1 MNQKLSLGVFG
12 ADSDQIAAAQQT
24 IARFDTVEVAWHAG
38 RTPELWERLTNAAP
52 DVLLFGLDPTP
63 AESANLLGQVSV
75 RFPTIRILAFSAEHA
90 PEIII
95 TAMRNGCSQF
105 VFYPLDA
112 DDLGQALQRLMLDLH
127 APSRA
132 SGRRIAVVGAA
143 GGTGTTAIAS
153 NLATEIAAL
162 AGRDVA
168 LLDFNLEFGDAAS
181 NFDVT
186 PKHTIADLIGHA
198 DVDTNLL
205 KHAMENLDNGV
216 WLLARPERLDDAF
229 AVTPELAAHILH
241 LLPTCYDASVIDL
254 PRRFDGVGMTVLENA
269 EIILIVMQIIVPH
282 IHNGKRFY
290 EAMRQMGINMD
301 RVHLVINRYQ
311 KNRGRIDIP
320 HVETL
325 FNRRVIASIPN
336 DYRAVTAALE
346 FGRPIM
352 ADSANSSVCVAIRDL
367 ACKLMQPHV
376 SDADAVPE
384 AVPSRNLMKKIFG

>member
-1 MNQKLSLGVFG
+1 MSHKLRTAIFG
-12 ADSDQIAAAQQT
+12 AEPDQLLAAQQT
-24 IARFDTVEVAWHAG
+24 IAQFQNVEQVWQAA
-38 RTPELWERLTNAAP
+38 RSPELWERLTNAAP
-52 DVLLFGLDPTP
+52 DVLVFGLDPTP
-63 AESANLLGQVSV
+63 AESANLLGQVSA
-75 RFPTIRILAFSAEHA
+75 RFPGVRIIAFSAEHA

-112 DDLGQALQRLMLDLH
+112 DDVGQAFQRLVVDLN

-143 GGTGTTAIAS
+143 GGTGTTAIAC

-186 PKHTIADLIGHA
+186 PKHTIADIIGHA

-216 WLLARPERLDDAF
+216 WLLARPEQIDDAF
-229 AVTPELAAHILH
+229 AVTPEMAAHILH
-241 LLPTCYDASVIDL
+241 LLPTVYDASVIDL

-269 EIILIVMQIIVPH
+269 EIILIVMQMVVPH

-320 HVETL
+320 HVEKL
-325 FNRRVIASIPN
+325 FNRRVITSIPN

-352 ADSANSSVCVAIRDL
+352 ADSANSGVRIAIRDL
-367 ACKLMQPHV
+367 ANKLMQPDV
-376 SDADAVPE
+376 SEAAVAPE
-384 AVPSRNLMKKIFG
+384 SASSRKLMKKIFG